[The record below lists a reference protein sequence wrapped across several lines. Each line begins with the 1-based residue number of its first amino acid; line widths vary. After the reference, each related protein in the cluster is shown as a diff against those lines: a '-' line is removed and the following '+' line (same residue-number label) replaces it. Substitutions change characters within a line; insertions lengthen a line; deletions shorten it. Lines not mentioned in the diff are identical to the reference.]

1 MYFLRERKAAKRSN
15 LISEDLISRV
25 LVLDTDPVPA
35 NELIDLDNVRFSQNL
50 VHPDG
55 VMNLYLNAPGGAVQI
70 NGGSLGAQTIQ
81 SVEIP
86 AEDLKYISSIIN
98 LLDSIIE
105 LDFAF
110 VESSINANT
119 AFYYDQEI
127 DIGDGGNTLGLAVP
141 GSMGWEIFANY
152 SQLADDPDYRQY
164 AVLHEFG
171 HALGLEHPFEDRD
184 GDVFDGNT
192 DPWTSAFP
200 EQTVMAYRYPKTG
213 DWPDF
218 FTANDL
224 NALIEIW
231 GTESQELETS
241 NNTFTSSDLGGKV
254 RKSRGNDRLTGYS
267 MNDVFS
273 GGNGSDWM
281 KGGIGNDIITG
292 GPGADYF
299 RIAQGNDLIT
309 DFSVIEGD
317 KLQIE
322 SGMPFSL
329 TVVNGS
335 VQIETILGITTLD
348 NFSDEIAAS
357 ASISF
362 L

>member
-1 MYFLRERKAAKRSN
+1 MSN
-15 LISEDLISRV
+15 
-25 LVLDTDPVPA
+25 
-35 NELIDLDNVRFSQNL
+35 
-50 VHPDG
+50 
-55 VMNLYLNAPGGAVQI
+55 Y
-70 NGGSLGAQTIQ
+70 TI
-81 SVEIP
+81 
-86 AEDLKYISSIIN
+86 
-98 LLDSIIE
+98 
-105 LDFAF
+105 
-110 VESSINANT
+110 
-119 AFYYDQEI
+119 
-127 DIGDGGNTLGLAVP
+127 
-141 GSMGWEIFANY
+141 IFN
-152 SQLADDPDYRQY
+152 
-164 AVLHEFG
+164 HMF
-171 HALGLEHPFEDRD
+171 
-184 GDVFDGNT
+184 DVF
-192 DPWTSAFP
+192 
-200 EQTVMAYRYPKTG
+200 MHKC
-213 DWPDF
+213 
-218 FTANDL
+218 
-224 NALIEIW
+224 
-231 GTESQELETS
+231 
-241 NNTFTSSDLGGKV
+241 NNTFTSNDLGGKA

-317 KLQIE
+317 TLQIE

-348 NFSDEIAAS
+348 DFSDEIAAS